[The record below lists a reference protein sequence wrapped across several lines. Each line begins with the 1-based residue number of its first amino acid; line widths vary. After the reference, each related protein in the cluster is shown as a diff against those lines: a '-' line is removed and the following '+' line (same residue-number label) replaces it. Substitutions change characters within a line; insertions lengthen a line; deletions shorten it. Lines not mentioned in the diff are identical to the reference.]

1 MEPFNAPD
9 DCWGGRVRPP
19 PRSVYTRVANGF
31 GLQGY
36 GFQMTAVKPR
46 RRGNGEE
53 AARKSAQ
60 KPTRETALRT
70 AQETAQETAQQ
81 AAQET
86 LEEAAPGAIPG
97 SSLQPSPRPPF
108 FPDPG
113 LICIALE
120 AGQIG
125 VWSWDIPSN
134 QATWSSNLEDICG
147 LAPGRLDTTKMIL
160 ENDVHPDDWP
170 AVTAALQEALRTR
183 TARRVQY
190 RLQTRPGEDERWIET
205 LAAVVTEA
213 GVPVKLL
220 GLCREVTDRAKNHR
234 ELRVR
239 AKQQEAVARLAAQ
252 ALTELGLQ
260 RFFDDCV
267 KTIAGTLDVE
277 LVKILELVPGDA
289 ELLLR
294 AGAGWNPGLVGTALV
309 STDRNSQAGYA
320 LASGGPVIVD
330 NLAAETRFG
339 GQPLLSQHGAVSG
352 LTIPIAGRDGRT
364 YGVLGAHA
372 TRRRSFS
379 ENDVSFLAAIANV
392 IAGAIQ
398 RRQLDQ
404 RHELMIRELRHRSG
418 NLFAQLLALFSQTA
432 KSSKSLAE
440 LVPKYEARVLAL
452 ANAHRLITESGW
464 RSASLSEILN
474 PLLAPFL
481 DRVSLSGP
489 DVFLEPDPTFGLS
502 AAVHE
507 LATNASKYGSLSERA
522 GRIEVSW
529 SVQRTEQGLT
539 LLFDWKERN
548 GPPCKRI
555 RRPGFGSK
563 LIRTVIE
570 RQLNGKVLQTFG
582 PQGMEVKLTIPLTHE
597 RWPGGATAPADAPQ
611 PQIDSPAL

>member
-1 MEPFNAPD
+1 
-9 DCWGGRVRPP
+9 
-19 PRSVYTRVANGF
+19 
-31 GLQGY
+31 
-36 GFQMTAVKPR
+36 MTAVKPR
-46 RRGNGEE
+46 RRGNGED
-53 AARKSAQ
+53 AAQNAGEKAAQ
-60 KPTRETALRT
+60 DAVQEVAREP
-70 AQETAQETAQQ
+70 AQEARQ
-81 AAQET
+81 ASAS
-86 LEEAAPGAIPG
+86 G
-97 SSLQPSPRPPF
+97 SSLEPSPRPQF

-113 LICIALE
+113 LISIALE
-120 AGQIG
+120 AGEIG
-125 VWSWDIPSN
+125 VWSWDISSKR
-134 QATWSSNLEDICG
+134 ATWSSNIEDICG
-147 LAPGRLDTTKMIL
+147 LPRGSLDGTKMVF
-160 ENDVHPDDWP
+160 EDDVHPDDRP
-170 AVTAALQEALRTR
+170 AVTAAMQEALRTR
-183 TARRVQY
+183 IPRRVQY
-190 RLQTRPGEDERWIET
+190 RLLAKPGEDERWIET
-205 LAAVVTEA
+205 LTAVVIQD

-234 ELRVR
+234 ELRIR
-239 AKQQEAVARLAAQ
+239 AKQQEAVARLGAQ

-267 KTIAGTLDVE
+267 KTIADTLDVE
-277 LVKILELVPGDA
+277 LVNILELVPGDA

-294 AGAGWNPGLVGTALV
+294 AGTGWKPGLVGTALV
-309 STDRNSQAGYA
+309 STGRNSQPGYT

-339 GQPLLSQHGAVSG
+339 GQPLLREHGAVSG

-364 YGVLGAHA
+364 YGVLGAHSS
-372 TRRRSFS
+372 RRRSFS
-379 ENDVSFLAAIANV
+379 ENDVSFLAAVANV

-432 KSSKSLAE
+432 KTSKNLAE

-481 DRVSLSGP
+481 DRVSLAGP

-507 LATNASKYGSLSERA
+507 LATNAGKYGSLSTRA

-548 GPPCKRI
+548 GPPLKRN

-582 PQGMEVKLTIPLTHE
+582 PKGMEAKLTIPLTHE
-597 RWPGGATAPADAPQ
+597 RWPGGGAPSPTDAPQ
-611 PQIDSPAL
+611 AQVDSPAL